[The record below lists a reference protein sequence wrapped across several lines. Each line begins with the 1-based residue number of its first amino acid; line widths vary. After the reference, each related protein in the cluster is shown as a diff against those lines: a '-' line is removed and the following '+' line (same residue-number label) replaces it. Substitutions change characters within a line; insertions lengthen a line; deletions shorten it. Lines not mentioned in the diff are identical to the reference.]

1 MMNRNALRALWR
13 SRTHYVGL
21 ALGVLIAVQ
30 PLLMDWLHYRLDAA
44 DYALA
49 GLIVTAAVSIM
60 RAITTKPVTEK

>member
-1 MMNRNALRALWR
+1 MKKLRALWR

-30 PLLMDWLHYRLDAA
+30 PMLMDWLHYRLAAA

-49 GLIVTAAVSIM
+49 GLIVTAAVSVM
-60 RAITTKPVTEK
+60 RVITTQPVDDK